1 MSTLIALLLFVGL
14 IHNAAGAC
22 TLPTDIRGTWISSD
36 RGSLTFNSS
45 HVIDYPVYNQGNL
58 AFACETLAGDYYVL
72 LSEEFTLFSS
82 PAIAVMCV
90 TFTSLKESMYKYQ
103 IFTSSL
109 PDADYQR
116 IRFAA
121 TGTSV
126 DTSLACTDQGAT
138 DYYLLVQ
145 DGQISSVKQQ
155 CPDIFLGT
163 FGFSFNESDCANNT
177 GSLDVCSDL
186 NTLSF
191 NYSDCNTQQA
201 YSSGGSLNCLYSTTS
216 GDVTTL
222 NVYNLDATTD
232 ESTTYRF
239 TCYMIEQPSGSSNVY
254 ATQHPKDCHVNQ
266 TTTYVPAP
274 GANLTMLASVTC
286 VPTTTTE
293 DAVSQASLIAGL
305 AAGFIVLLLLALLI
319 ICFYCYK
326 KKSKVQPAGK
336 APIDTDHGDQ
346 HPDTTWAETT
356 VSTPTPVEIEQDA
369 LSVLHETELNNVF
382 NKQPKPKEGASISLK
397 GNKGSSLQQMKRND
411 RQSSVRFSVSN
422 LKKRQQANRKTKT
435 ESKAKGS
442 SKPNV
447 PKKRL
452 PWPALFLPPENDD
465 TRKEKEREKKRKL
478 APHNTQVVLSQN
490 TDLEIVED
498 VLKEMEQADSIGII
512 QDEATSKPTGLNE
525 DNEKAQDLKDD
536 KNLEKTTKAKNDT
549 QEIAEDVL
557 KKIEQADSIGFLQD
571 EARSKPTRLN
581 EDNEK
586 AQDLKDDKNLEK
598 TTEAKNDTQEIAE
611 DVLKEIE
618 QADSI
623 GFLQDEARSKPTR
636 LNEDNEKAQDLKDDK
651 NLEKTTEAKKDTQEQ
666 SFLENEVLS
675 RGSVTGCEEETV
687 VNEVKEIH
695 HTDALNQE
703 TTKNN
708 QIELVKEKEIKEV
721 TDLSNEN
728 KDNVQDSNIL
738 KNNAINSNDS
748 SNNEIHIEDENLI
761 DQNITEKDDT
771 VVLKTACEEMTEA
784 KDEILY
790 KKNNTTDV
798 TRNESTTDSGVY
810 SNSSSVEPN
819 IDIEA
824 VLSKAC
830 WQQFFRS

>member
-336 APIDTDHGDQ
+336 APIDTAMPYQKEKLGDLELEEAHSEVPPRSTEAEPPTAIGHSRTEVDKAGPSNGLERQMSKEITIHFRDLKELELMKERAKMQTLVDECPITKEKDH
-346 HPDTTWAETT
+346 HW
-356 VSTPTPVEIEQDA
+356 TPTFDGSVRPRLELTYVEPTDYKDVVQQLHPNGNVANGHVTNAQPNGNAIHLPDLTTQPVFEQDEDEYE
-369 LSVLHETELNNVF
+369 SEDDDNIFISPSDTNRGPET
-382 NKQPKPKEGASISLK
+382 
-397 GNKGSSLQQMKRND
+397 
-411 RQSSVRFSVSN
+411 
-422 LKKRQQANRKTKT
+422 KTKT
-435 ESKAKGS
+435 
-442 SKPNV
+442 
-447 PKKRL
+447 KK
-452 PWPALFLPPENDD
+452 
-465 TRKEKEREKKRKL
+465 KK
-478 APHNTQVVLSQN
+478 
-490 TDLEIVED
+490 
-498 VLKEMEQADSIGII
+498 
-512 QDEATSKPTGLNE
+512 
-525 DNEKAQDLKDD
+525 
-536 KNLEKTTKAKNDT
+536 
-549 QEIAEDVL
+549 
-557 KKIEQADSIGFLQD
+557 KK
-571 EARSKPTRLN
+571 
-581 EDNEK
+581 
-586 AQDLKDDKNLEK
+586 
-598 TTEAKNDTQEIAE
+598 
-611 DVLKEIE
+611 
-618 QADSI
+618 
-623 GFLQDEARSKPTR
+623 
-636 LNEDNEKAQDLKDDK
+636 
-651 NLEKTTEAKKDTQEQ
+651 KKKKHVQ
-666 SFLENEVLS
+666 
-675 RGSVTGCEEETV
+675 
-687 VNEVKEIH
+687 
-695 HTDALNQE
+695 
-703 TTKNN
+703 
-708 QIELVKEKEIKEV
+708 IKE
-721 TDLSNEN
+721 N
-728 KDNVQDSNIL
+728 K
-738 KNNAINSNDS
+738 
-748 SNNEIHIEDENLI
+748 
-761 DQNITEKDDT
+761 
-771 VVLKTACEEMTEA
+771 
-784 KDEILY
+784 
-790 KKNNTTDV
+790 
-798 TRNESTTDSGVY
+798 
-810 SNSSSVEPN
+810 
-819 IDIEA
+819 
-824 VLSKAC
+824 
-830 WQQFFRS
+830 